1 MFELDSAQLWLGM
14 LFSGIGFVAF
24 QYGRKLERFAPILI
38 GLVLMVYPWFVT
50 STLWLVV
57 VGTGLTG
64 ALWVLRE

>member
-1 MFELDSAQLWLGM
+1 MFELDYAQLWLGI

-24 QYGRKLERFAPILI
+24 QYGRKMELFVPMLLGIT
-38 GLVLMVYPWFVT
+38 LMVYPWFVT